1 MFSKIQDCVPSNM
14 MPTGSA
20 PLAQPIHLS
29 TLPLSAED
37 Y

>member
-1 MFSKIQDCVPSNM
+1 MFSKIQDCVPSSM
-14 MPTGSA
+14 MITASA
-20 PLAQPIHLS
+20 PLAQSIYLS